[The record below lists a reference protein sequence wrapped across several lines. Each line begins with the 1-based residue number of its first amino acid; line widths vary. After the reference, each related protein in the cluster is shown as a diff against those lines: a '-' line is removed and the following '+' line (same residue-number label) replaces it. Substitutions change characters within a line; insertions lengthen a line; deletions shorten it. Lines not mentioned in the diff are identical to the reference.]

1 MNKKRVKTVLSQN
14 NMDDRDLYR
23 IDYHMDILNSNAED
37 LINRLTS
44 KGIIPENEDLSEPE
58 MAKLLASLIKKCDIV
73 SENYDR
79 KLDEEMT
86 KFGLKMDE
94 ERSIK
99 KK

>member
-37 LINRLTS
+37 LINKLTS
-44 KGIIPENEDLSEPE
+44 KGIIPEKEDLSEPE

-94 ERSIK
+94 EKSIK

>member
-23 IDYHMDILNSNAED
+23 IDYHMDILNSSAED
-37 LINRLTS
+37 LINKLTS
-44 KGIIPENEDLSEPE
+44 KGIIPEKEDLSESE

-86 KFGLKMDE
+86 KFGLKTDE